1 MFIGVIVCLVLD
13 LLIKKNKK
21 HAKVDRKV
29 PRLIDNCKVLSKV
42 APWRLGRFS
51 GSQGYFWC
59 C

>member
-42 APWRLGRFS
+42 SNFVIHFTNGNRCQAGR
-51 GSQGYFWC
+51 
-59 C
+59 